1 MTAHV
6 ATTREGAVTHVRLA
20 RPDKL
25 NAFNDALVEGIAD
38 AIAAACSDGTRLLVV
53 SGEGKGFSGGFD
65 LGGLDSMT
73 DGDLLLRFV
82 RVEELL
88 QAVYHAPF
96 TTLSLAHGAC
106 YGAAADLFAA
116 CHFRVAAPGTRFRMP
131 GPKFGVVLGTRRLAN
146 LIGADHARR
155 LLFRDGPFDADE
167 ALRCGYAQ
175 ELCAQVQW
183 PEIIT
188 RTRSIAETQDANVT
202 ARILDR
208 VSGDT
213 RDADMAE
220 LVRSV
225 TKGSIKARISSYLA
239 SMRAKN

>member
-1 MTAHV
+1 MSAHV
-6 ATTREGAVTHVRLA
+6 TTTREGAVTHVRLA

-25 NAFNDALVEGIAD
+25 NAFSDELVDGIAN
-38 AIAAACSDGTRLLVV
+38 AVAAARTDGTRLLVI

-65 LGGLDSMT
+65 LGGLDAMT

-82 RVEELL
+82 RVEEML

-96 TTLSLAHGAC
+96 TTLSLAHGAA

-116 CHFRVAAPGTRFRMP
+116 CHYRICAPGTRYRMP

-146 LIGADHARR
+146 LVGADSARR

-167 ALRCGYAQ
+167 ALACGFAQ
-175 ELCAQVQW
+175 ELAAQDQW
-183 PEIIT
+183 PAIIA
-188 RTRSIAETQDANVT
+188 RTLSIAETQDADVT
-202 ARILDR
+202 TRILGR
-208 VSGDT
+208 VSDDT

-225 TKGSIKARISSYLA
+225 ANGSIKARIATYLA
-239 SMRAKN
+239 SMRAKA